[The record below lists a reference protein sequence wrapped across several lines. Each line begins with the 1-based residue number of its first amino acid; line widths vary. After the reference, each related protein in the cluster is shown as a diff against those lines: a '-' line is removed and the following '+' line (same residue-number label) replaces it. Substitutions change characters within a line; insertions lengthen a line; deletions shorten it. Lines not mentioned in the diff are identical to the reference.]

1 MIIQSKNVQLKN
13 GQQIALRSPRPDEA
27 EKLLKHL
34 QISHSE
40 SYRNLNQ
47 TPQYWKGFSAEDEGK
62 ILADFET
69 SKSKFM
75 LSAFNGDSIVGGLGF
90 VGSIGDFLKHNARIG
105 MSIQNAFC
113 NTGLGTEMIRYSLD
127 LGKQHGFHRVELTVR
142 TYNDAGIALYEKTG
156 FQRVGLLKAAA
167 FIDNEY
173 VDEYLYQI
181 ILK

>member
-1 MIIQSKNVQLKN
+1 MVINPKSIKLKN
-13 GQQIALRSPRPDEA
+13 GQQINLRSPRPDEA
-27 EKLLKHL
+27 EKMLQHL

-47 TPQYWKGFSAEDEGK
+47 TPQYWKEFSIEDERK
-62 ILADFET
+62 ILTDFET

-75 LSAFNGDSIVGGLGF
+75 LSAFNGEKIVGGLGF
-90 VGSIGDFLKHNARIG
+90 VGSVGDFLKHNVRIG
-105 MSIQNAFC
+105 MSIQKAFC
-113 NTGLGTEMIRYSLD
+113 NSGLGTEMIQYSLD
-127 LGKQHGFHRVELTVR
+127 LGKQYGFHRVELTVR

-167 FIDNEY
+167 FIDGEY